1 MTSIFSRMIK
11 DGNRT
16 ILIFE
21 GGSREQDEAAY
32 NMLLTYYNL
41 MNPGSD
47 PEKVEGLKPA
57 KEETMAASLPTDG
70 ATDAQDYGYVRHL
83 SKTVLHSGTY
93 LGLTPTQALKK
104 GREDAL
110 VEMFCMAKK
119 LPQGEE
125 FDGIV
130 SACRTYM
137 MDMTPENDIYLTRPE
152 RVKFIETMS
161 KIQKVDDIVRGYSS
175 LDSFCKFAPDEE
187 FNTRYAAFRQSLR
200 DRGYETPRRK
210 DNKDVGC
217 SK

>member
-21 GGSREQDEAAY
+21 GGTREQDEAAY

-41 MNPGSD
+41 LNPGAE

-70 ATDAQDYGYVRHL
+70 TTAAQDFGRIRQL
-83 SKTVLHSGTY
+83 SETVLHSGNY
-93 LGLTPTQALKK
+93 LGLTPAQALKK
-104 GREDAL
+104 GRESAL
-110 VEMFCMAKK
+110 VEMFSMARN

-130 SACRTYM
+130 SACRAYM
-137 MDMTPENDIYLTRPE
+137 MEMTPENDIYLTRPE
-152 RVKFIETMS
+152 RVKFFETMS
-161 KIQKVDDIVRGYSS
+161 KIQNVDDIVRGYSS

-187 FNTRYAAFRQSLR
+187 FNTRYTAFRQSLR
-200 DRGYETPRRK
+200 ERGYETPRK
-210 DNKDVGC
+210 KG
-217 SK
+217 K